1 MFGFSLF
8 PVPAPLCRRVRV
20 LGVEVLL
27 ARRRGDRVV
36 CRSGQ
41 RVVVWRGVHGLWGR
55 ILRGR
60 VGIVG
65 RRVLCVVLRGAV
77 AVVVE
82 VGAFV
87 GTVAIIATRIILRRG
102 EIATVVVSAVV
113 PALVPP
119 VIPSLLSPSVLAIIT
134 TIITAVVTMCNPSSS
149 LSLSRPLVP
158 IVRHR

>member
-1 MFGFSLF
+1 MPEWAEGS
-8 PVPAPLCRRVRV
+8 CMERRTR
-20 LGVEVLL
+20 
-27 ARRRGDRVV
+27 
-36 CRSGQ
+36 
-41 RVVVWRGVHGLWGR
+41 LWGR

-102 EIATVVVSAVV
+102 
-113 PALVPP
+113 
-119 VIPSLLSPSVLAIIT
+119 
-134 TIITAVVTMCNPSSS
+134 
-149 LSLSRPLVP
+149 R
-158 IVRHR
+158 

>member
-1 MFGFSLF
+1 MSI
-8 PVPAPLCRRVRV
+8 CRRVRV